1 MREADAVTMCE
12 LNLRAQYGPGYES
25 IPNAQMHTGAARG
38 HKTLYPFLCGS
49 PPPARVRSP
58 VQGGPPAEVMVHALS
73 SPAPGRIYLGNGPRN
88 LTLLWY
94 IPPHTRAMRMLI
106 TADWKRPLTI
116 HLLTLLRFTCP
127 GHQRGGGAATLHG
140 GARQGHSALPRRGL
154 LTHAGEWMESIWR
167 VLVGGGAY
175 SWDTLGELLWRRP
188 ARLVQESSKLGGYV
202 TCSFPCM
209 CMNESMI
216 CAAVRAGSLGQGHVW
231 NFVFIHAACNM
242 MDICNRIALSGPC
255 ACA

>member
-1 MREADAVTMCE
+1 MEELQRFTAELVRATRLYLDAV
-12 LNLRAQYGPGYES
+12 Y
-25 IPNAQMHTGAARG
+25 
-38 HKTLYPFLCGS
+38 
-49 PPPARVRSP
+49 
-58 VQGGPPAEVMVHALS
+58 
-73 SPAPGRIYLGNGPRN
+73 
-88 LTLLWY
+88 Y
-94 IPPHTRAMRMLI
+94 I
-106 TADWKRPLTI
+106 
-116 HLLTLLRFTCP
+116 
-127 GHQRGGGAATLHG
+127 
-140 GARQGHSALPRRGL
+140 

-188 ARLVQESSKLGGYV
+188 ARLVQESSKRGGYV

-242 MDICNRIALSGPC
+242 MDICSRIALSCPC
-255 ACA
+255 ACACISISFCACVITCNHL